1 MSELVTTGATGEA
14 LEEGGDLMPRVVRY
28 GVLLVQLGYAAI
40 RLSGLSEQ
48 IRATYAYVEG
58 CAASVD
64 QTADQ
69 MAGLDVDDDTVGE
82 FRDAAA
88 VMRGALDDAAAM
100 AEATEEMAVMFEEA
114 REAHASD
121 YGGVVEAIHTKTGRM
136 ARSEFYSNR

>member
-1 MSELVTTGATGEA
+1 MSELATTATGEA
-14 LEEGGDLMPRVVRY
+14 LEQGGSIMPRIVRY
-28 GVLLVQLGYAAI
+28 GVLLVQLGYAAV
-40 RLSGLSEQ
+40 RLRGLGEQ
-48 IRATYAYVEG
+48 IRATYDYVEG

-69 MAGLDVDDDTVGE
+69 MAGLEVDDDTVGE

-100 AEATEEMAVMFEEA
+100 AEATEEMSLLFEEV
-114 REAHASD
+114 RDAHQND
-121 YGGVVEAIHTKTGRM
+121 YGDVVEAIRTKPGRM